1 VKYRDIRTGGVV
13 GRRGLPRDVVELM
26 NADYLQLKSLSK
38 TGKLW
43 HRSRQAV
50 WEILSTAGFRL
61 NTPPRKREAME
72 HGGLTYRRSAKG
84 GFYRCTTSGRRLLH
98 HVVWEEVNGQVP
110 EGSEII
116 FEDGDKENIVID
128 NLRCQPTTSASR
140 ARGTRNQHTKKRV
153 AAGLMH
159 FERVVRSTAFKRFRW
174 LPADGVAELI
184 NVGCAAIA
192 EALANSGTSDNA
204 ELEKKLYWVARNSMT
219 RASETIRQNIRIPS
233 WAKGVAAKDI
243 SLSAPIGD
251 DALITLEDVLA
262 ASEPDKGVE
271 RIEAVRRSLDRLSNK
286 DRELLQRRFV
296 DGAGLRQLAA
306 EYGITQGKIQKRL
319 SAVAARLRRMVKAE
333 ISAVK

>member
-1 VKYRDIRTGGVV
+1 VSEADILTVKERVVVEKCGSGRNSPGIKLVEKQRVALTYRDIRTGGVV

-26 NADYLQLKSLSK
+26 YADYLQLKSLSK

-50 WEILSTAGFRL
+50 WQILSMAGFRL

-98 HVVWEEVNGQVP
+98 HVVWEEVHGPVP

-128 NLRCQPTTSASR
+128 NLRCQLATSASR
-140 ARGTRNQHTKKRV
+140 ARGTRNQYTKKRV
-153 AAGLMH
+153 TAGLMH
-159 FERVVRSTAFKRFRW
+159 FERVVRSIAFKRFRW

-192 EALANSGTSDNA
+192 EALAIPVRATMSI
-204 ELEKKLYWVARNSMT
+204 WRRNFTGSPAT
-219 RASETIRQNIRIPS
+219 R
-233 WAKGVAAKDI
+233 
-243 SLSAPIGD
+243 
-251 DALITLEDVLA
+251 
-262 ASEPDKGVE
+262 
-271 RIEAVRRSLDRLSNK
+271 
-286 DRELLQRRFV
+286 
-296 DGAGLRQLAA
+296 
-306 EYGITQGKIQKRL
+306 
-319 SAVAARLRRMVKAE
+319 
-333 ISAVK
+333 